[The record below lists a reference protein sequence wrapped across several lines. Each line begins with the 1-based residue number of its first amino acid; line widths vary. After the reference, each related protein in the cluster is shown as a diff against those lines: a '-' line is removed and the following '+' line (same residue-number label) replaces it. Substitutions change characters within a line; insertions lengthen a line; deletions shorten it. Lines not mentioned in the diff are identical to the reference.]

1 MDSTELNK
9 RPCCTFYSVASSK
22 LHIFVTAITPEIHLT
37 GSRLPLPHRL
47 SQILALFCR
56 KSPAASRA
64 HSLPLVL
71 DMTTI
76 RGLTTTADL
85 TDIDGERVQNLFIPL
100 EASFVIVGRVK
111 QLLLSAE
118 CSEAI

>member
-1 MDSTELNK
+1 
-9 RPCCTFYSVASSK
+9 
-22 LHIFVTAITPEIHLT
+22 
-37 GSRLPLPHRL
+37 
-47 SQILALFCR
+47 
-56 KSPAASRA
+56 
-64 HSLPLVL
+64 
-71 DMTTI
+71 MTTI

>member
-1 MDSTELNK
+1 M
-9 RPCCTFYSVASSK
+9 
-22 LHIFVTAITPEIHLT
+22 
-37 GSRLPLPHRL
+37 
-47 SQILALFCR
+47 
-56 KSPAASRA
+56 ASRA

-76 RGLTTTADL
+76 RGLTTIADL
-85 TDIDGERVQNLFIPL
+85 ADIDGERVQNLFIPL